1 MKYTV
6 KYVSVINE
14 VIQISFMFEDIAYQ
28 FQQKLLAMGCVAW
41 VEAEKDGLKE

>member
-14 VIQISFMFEDIAYQ
+14 VIELSFIFEEIARE
-28 FQQKLLAMGCVAW
+28 FQQKLLAMNCVAW
-41 VEAEKDGLKE
+41 IEIKEEDLEE

>member
-14 VIQISFMFEDIAYQ
+14 VIELNFIFEDIARE
-28 FQQKLLAMGCVAW
+28 FQQKLLAMNCVAW
-41 VEAEKDGLKE
+41 IEVKEEEPEE